1 VRKETNIE
9 GIITLTSVESISIV
23 QGVPSYLETGLPAPR
38 HPKPTPVPTN
48 PAPAT
53 TVLPEDTEY
62 PEYTQDSIK
71 DGSKDYMGD
80 ERTDTD
86 SRLPATLY
94 PPPEPTTR
102 KPNPLRRFYP
112 EEEDKVDKDKVT
124 ASKFLENVSS
134 GKYQVILSGGPLM
147 CILYVCLLDLF

>member
-1 VRKETNIE
+1 MRKETNIE
-9 GIITLTSVESISIV
+9 GLITLTSVENISIV

-38 HPKPTPVPTN
+38 PPKPTPASTR

-71 DGSKDYMGD
+71 DDSKDYMRD

-112 EEEDKVDKDKVT
+112 EEEEKVDKDKVT
-124 ASKFLENVSS
+124 AAKFLENVSS
-134 GKYQVILSGGPLM
+134 GKNQVILINGPSM
-147 CILYVCLLDLF
+147 CILYVCLLNLF